1 MGIHMNKHN
10 LSTSSFKNKKPL
22 LCFLAKGVL
31 LLVVL
36 FLFCFEIVM
45 PQYLYGFN
53 ASIIDKV
60 QRAESIKEPKILL
73 IGNSNLVFGIDS
85 EMIEEEIGMPV
96 VNMGVHAGLGN
107 AFLDNMSRYF
117 VNEGDIVIFCHTE
130 YEDDDKILNEEL
142 AWITIENHY
151 EPWKLIRGKDI
162 WGMIKAYPTYLKD
175 CIGLWIAGEGNRR
188 TGEAYTREF
197 FDEYGDNIF
206 PRKEQQ
212 IEFREGQIKVP
223 AINSICIDRMNSL
236 NKLIQEKGGTML
248 VAAYPIVGCEFTP
261 PVQEYEMF
269 QEELEKQLHCPVI
282 SDFTDYIIDEEYFF
296 DSAYHLNEQGVKIRT
311 EKLINDLRIWLA
323 E

>member
-1 MGIHMNKHN
+1 MNKHN

-117 VNEGDIVIFCHTE
+117 VNEG
-130 YEDDDKILNEEL
+130 EDVYKRQTQVMALTVGRL
-142 AWITIENHY
+142 ALDN
-151 EPWKLIRGKDI
+151 G
-162 WGMIKAYPTYLKD
+162 
-175 CIGLWIAGEGNRR
+175 
-188 TGEAYTREF
+188 F
-197 FDEYGDNIF
+197 YG
-206 PRKEQQ
+206 
-212 IEFREGQIKVP
+212 
-223 AINSICIDRMNSL
+223 SIPGD
-236 NKLIQEKGGTML
+236 
-248 VAAYPIVGCEFTP
+248 
-261 PVQEYEMF
+261 
-269 QEELEKQLHCPVI
+269 
-282 SDFTDYIIDEEYFF
+282 
-296 DSAYHLNEQGVKIRT
+296 
-311 EKLINDLRIWLA
+311 WLA
-323 E
+323 PPPQNIQ